1 MSSGN
6 AQVDAINSQNHG
18 AVEICAIKQFV
29 SMLELF
35 LSLRL
40 EKLPVWKNLLR
51 MLGSDMEEEVAAA
64 GTCLRN
70 LTDPSSEGVNPNW
83 EPFYLNGERIMN
95 DGDDD
100 DEEEEEEEDCRTG
113 IHAYRDWRLS
123 SKLKL
128 LISVLSVS
136 VVGGSVVLHKTNT
149 NKSNSTQ

>member
-1 MSSGN
+1 M
-6 AQVDAINSQNHG
+6 QVDAINSQNHG

-83 EPFYLNGERIMN
+83 EPFYLNGERIM
-95 DGDDD
+95 
-100 DEEEEEEEDCRTG
+100 RRRRRRR
-113 IHAYRDWRLS
+113 I
-123 SKLKL
+123 KK
-128 LISVLSVS
+128 
-136 VVGGSVVLHKTNT
+136 K
-149 NKSNSTQ
+149 